1 MTFRFLGTGTSVGV
15 PQIGCTCKVCTSADP
30 RDRRNRCGAYVQS
43 GDGGF
48 LIDTPPEMR
57 LACCLFGVT
66 RVDAVVLTHAHMDHV
81 AGFDDIRRF
90 NTLNG
95 TWVAC
100 NPTDDGANGR
110 ARRCLGRVMPCYAM
124 KKTEEA
130 MHRIFPYIS
139 AKGGE
144 HGLFRPMVEFR
155 NEDAFTIG
163 DVAVERLAVEH
174 GFPCCGYLLTPHPP
188 FSPTPKH
195 PNPQT
200 PKLPNFQTPR
210 PPTPQTL
217 SLAYISDCH
226 VLPEA
231 TVERIS
237 GVGTLVLNCLRVR
250 EHPTHLKL
258 ADALAY
264 IERIAPRRAYLTH
277 LCHDF
282 TYEEWLKMLPSG
294 VLPAYDG
301 LELELPVS

>member
-57 LACCLFGVT
+57 LACCRFGVT

-90 NTLNG
+90 NTMNG

-100 NPTDDGANGR
+100 APTDDGANGR
-110 ARRCLGRVMPCYAM
+110 TSRCLGKVMPCYAM
-124 KKTEEA
+124 KETEEA

-155 NEDAFTIG
+155 TDDAFTVC

-174 GFPCCGYLLTPHPP
+174 GFPCCGYLLTPQTPKRP
-188 FSPTPKH
+188 NAQTPKH
-195 PNPQT
+195 PNS
-200 PKLPNFQTPR
+200 
-210 PPTPQTL
+210 

-226 VLPEA
+226 VLPDE
-231 TVERIS
+231 TVERIA
-237 GVGTLVLNCLRVR
+237 GVGTLILNCLRVR

-294 VLPAYDG
+294 VVPAYDG

>member
-1 MTFRFLGTGTSVGV
+1 MSVSFRFLGTGTSVGV
-15 PQIGCTCKVCTSADP
+15 PQIGCTCKVCTSDDP
-30 RDRRNRCGAYVQS
+30 RDRRNRCGAFVRA
-43 GDGGF
+43 GDVGF

-57 LACCLFGVT
+57 LACCRYGVT

-90 NTLNG
+90 NTMNG

-100 NPTDDGANGR
+100 DPTDDGANGR
-110 ARRCLGRVMPCYAM
+110 TSRCLGKVMPCYAM
-124 KKTEEA
+124 KETEEA

-155 NEDAFTIG
+155 NDDAFTIG
-163 DVAVERLAVEH
+163 DVRVERLKVEH
-174 GFPCCGYLLTPHPP
+174 GFPCCGYLLTP
-188 FSPTPKH
+188 TPNPQTPAPAP

-200 PKLPNFQTPR
+200 PKLPNS
-210 PPTPQTL
+210 

-226 VLPEA
+226 VLPDE
-231 TVERIS
+231 TVEKIA

-264 IERIAPRRAYLTH
+264 IERIAPHRAYLTH

-282 TYEEWLKMLPSG
+282 TYVEWLKMLPSG
-294 VLPAYDG
+294 VVPAFDG
-301 LELELPVS
+301 LELALMD